1 MSTGQPYS
9 VLQRDS
15 LDLCIEA
22 IDSTGRFKDDFF
34 DMLSIGINRGCFL
47 PSEILLNVISKA
59 LYWQQED
66 HCYRLF
72 NLLSYDLRLRKPLKL
87 KYLKNLIDSCLDAIT
102 NYLSTS
108 SSTMIPAV
116 TLALQYIICVFHKDI
131 ALHCIEK
138 ESKEEGSKY
147 LVEKIKWSTFEH
159 TIQLLFELVQHPL
172 SDYGTNLSISALV
185 NELLALICV
194 PLLSPFRMRVID
206 LVNKVALSISMS
218 LNEVPS
224 LATRKLLL
232 VQLPSLY
239 LQQTV
244 IDYYLEREYILHSS
258 AAHFQNTESY
268 RDSVM
273 SLNKFCC
280 VHLCR
285 LPYTHSRELHSPAF
299 FLFLLCSLL
308 KSHIK
313 LLIGCPTVVLDSLSS
328 SNCTTHFSEE
338 LSVCLNSIKPHV
350 EKLVER
356 LSEDEHLIAVI
367 TDPDCWMYLQLMV
380 DMTSLS

>member
-1 MSTGQPYS
+1 
-9 VLQRDS
+9 
-15 LDLCIEA
+15 
-22 IDSTGRFKDDFF
+22 
-34 DMLSIGINRGCFL
+34 MLSIGINRGCFL

-172 SDYGTNLSISALV
+172 SDCYGRRNLHH
-185 NELLALICV
+185 
-194 PLLSPFRMRVID
+194 
-206 LVNKVALSISMS
+206 
-218 LNEVPS
+218 LNQ
-224 LATRKLLL
+224 A
-232 VQLPSLY
+232 
-239 LQQTV
+239 
-244 IDYYLEREYILHSS
+244 DFH
-258 AAHFQNTESY
+258 
-268 RDSVM
+268 
-273 SLNKFCC
+273 
-280 VHLCR
+280 
-285 LPYTHSRELHSPAF
+285 
-299 FLFLLCSLL
+299 LL
-308 KSHIK
+308 KQEHGSWIVCQFLH
-313 LLIGCPTVVLDSLSS
+313 LQWWYHCSS
-328 SNCTTHFSEE
+328 
-338 LSVCLNSIKPHV
+338 V
-350 EKLVER
+350 
-356 LSEDEHLIAVI
+356 
-367 TDPDCWMYLQLMV
+367 
-380 DMTSLS
+380 